1 MKKAIIVAIADNYA
15 IGKDN
20 ALLWHLSEDLKYFKR
35 VTSGHPV
42 IMGYMTYKSI
52 GRPLPGRLNIVST
65 WYPFDAPDGVSV
77 VYSLKEAYDV
87 AEKHFALCETP
98 EEDRTVF
105 VIGGGET
112 YRNALPQADLLY
124 ITHVHTT
131 VEDADT
137 FFPVI
142 DPLIWEKVSSEPA
155 ATDPETGLSY
165 EFTVYKRTYL
175 WKEKNS
181 DPGSP
186 S

>member
-1 MKKAIIVAIADNYA
+1 MTKAIIVAIADNYA
-15 IGKDN
+15 IGKGN

-42 IMGYMTYKSI
+42 IMGYMTFKSI

-65 WYPFDAPDGVSV
+65 WYPFDAPEGVAV
-77 VYSLKEAYDV
+77 VYSLNEAYAV
-87 AEKHFALCETP
+87 AEKHFDLAETP
-98 EEDRTVF
+98 EEDRVVF

-112 YRNALPQADLLY
+112 YRNALPEADLLY
-124 ITHVHTT
+124 ITHVHTS

-137 FFPVI
+137 YFPVI
-142 DPLIWEKVSSEPA
+142 DPRIWEKASEEAP
-155 ATDPETGLSY
+155 ATDPESGLTY
-165 EFTVYKRTYL
+165 QFTVYKRTSI